1 APLSSRRT
9 FSASFERTDSTISG
23 TVDHE
28 RRRSSTSPPSMSGR
42 PRSRMT
48 RSGCCSVTLL
58 RASAPVSAS
67 CTTKPSS
74 SSPAR
79 RKRRI
84 CTSSSTTRTTGG
96 CCSVIRGGLRLF
108 GVRIIRQENRYCC
121 ALIGALAGC
130 LQPATIGTHE
140 SLGDPEAEAGAR
152 GGGGEAIATEEPF
165 TKLRHLVRREAGAA
179 VVHRE
184 HHVVTVPLGA
194 DFDRGAARRIFGGVV
209 DDLHE
214 GLLDQHRVDID
225 ERQVGV
231 HVECHFVLGQPP
243 LPALERRVDD
253 VGRLDPFELR
263 LDLVAADPSRVQKIL
278 DVV

>member
-1 APLSSRRT
+1 APFSSRRT

-48 RSGCCSVTLL
+48 TSGCCSVTLL

-96 CCSVIRGGLRLF
+96 CCSVIRGGLWLF
-108 GVRIIRQENRYCC
+108 GVRIIRQEKGYCG
-121 ALIGALAGC
+121 ALIGPFAGC
-130 LQPATIGTHE
+130 LRVAAIGAHE
-140 SLGDPEAEAGAR
+140 GFGDPQAEAGAR
-152 GGGGEAIATEEPF
+152 GGGREAIAAEEPLS
-165 TKLRHLVRREAGAA
+165 KLRHLVGGEAGA
-179 VVHRE
+179 VVVGRE
-184 HHVVTVPLGA
+184 HHVVPVPLGA
-194 DFDRGAARRIFGGVV
+194 DVYRGAAR
-209 DDLHE
+209 
-214 GLLDQHRVDID
+214 
-225 ERQVGV
+225 
-231 HVECHFVLGQPP
+231 
-243 LPALERRVDD
+243 
-253 VGRLDPFELR
+253 
-263 LDLVAADPSRVQKIL
+263 
-278 DVV
+278 